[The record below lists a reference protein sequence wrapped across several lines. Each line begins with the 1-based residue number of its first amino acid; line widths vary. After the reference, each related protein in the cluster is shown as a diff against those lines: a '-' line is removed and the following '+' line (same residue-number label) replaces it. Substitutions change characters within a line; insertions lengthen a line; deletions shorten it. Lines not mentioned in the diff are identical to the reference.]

1 MSAELQLP
9 AVQGTRCLPLLD
21 LVVPAQGKLRRAAS
35 LIESQR
41 RSGGTVWVCCA
52 LGFSRSAA
60 SVMAWLRL
68 HGGAGTLA
76 QAEALVRQ
84 AQPQIVL
91 GTAWKQALE
100 QTSEPA
106 LP

>member
-9 AVQGTRCLPLLD
+9 AVQGARCLPLLD
-21 LVVPAQGKLRRAAS
+21 LVVPAPGKLRRAAN
-35 LIESQR
+35 LIEGQR

-60 SVMAWLRL
+60 SVIAWLRL
-68 HGGAGTLA
+68 HGAAATLA

-84 AQPQIVL
+84 ARPQIVL

-100 QTSEPA
+100 KTSESA